1 MPHKVTRLSIGG
13 LNGIKR
19 RQHEGS
25 TTKRLRKFE
34 EIDFFGTKYQVP
46 KITQSPRLDQ
56 TSYTNIWDVTPS
68 KDGSDVKRAIIS
80 DRSPAPNQR
89 TRNMII

>member
-19 RQHEGS
+19 RQHEGN
-25 TTKRLRKFE
+25 TTRRLRKFE
-34 EIDFFGTKYQVP
+34 ENDFYGTKYQVA
-46 KITQSPRLDQ
+46 KFAQSPKLDQ
-56 TSYTNIWDVTPS
+56 TSYTNIWDVNNS
-68 KDGSDVKRAIIS
+68 QDHSDVKRAIIS
-80 DRSPAPNQR
+80 DRTPVPNQR